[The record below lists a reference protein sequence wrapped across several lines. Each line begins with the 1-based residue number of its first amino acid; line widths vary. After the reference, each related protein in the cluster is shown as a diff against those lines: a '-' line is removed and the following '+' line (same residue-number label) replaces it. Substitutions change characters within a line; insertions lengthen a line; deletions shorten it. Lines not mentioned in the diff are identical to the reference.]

1 MTKTLDVYLFRDLIG
16 HLMQDN
22 HGLMIFSYVESWLK
36 KPNAMPLSY
45 SLPLRG
51 EPFEGKECKGFFGG
65 ILPEEEKRKLIA
77 KNLGISA
84 RNDYAMLEQI
94 GGECAGAVTF
104 IPAGQTLP
112 DRNYRYRQLSDGAL
126 AEILR
131 ELPRRPLMAG
141 AEDVRL
147 SLAGA
152 QDKIAVH
159 VSGDKIS
166 LPLGGALSTHI
177 LKPAIERFEGVV
189 FNEAVC
195 MKAASAAGLPTAEV
209 EFRQV
214 EGIDY
219 LLVERYDRQKRMV
232 PGKGIFY
239 ERLHQEDFCQALG
252 VASEMKYQTE
262 GGPSLKQC
270 FALLRDVSRV
280 PIIDLQGLL
289 DAAIFNVLIGN
300 HDAHSK
306 NFSFTY
312 GEGSLISGKDI
323 RLAPLYD
330 LVSTVYYPEL
340 TPNMAMKVGGESQ
353 SEKLRPRNFEKLAIE
368 ANLAKP
374 MVIQR
379 VPELARTVLETIDE
393 IDIVHPVGRDVI
405 ALIKERC
412 EKFIRLFETT

>member
-1 MTKTLDVYLFRDLIG
+1 MTKILDVYLHRDLVG
-16 HLMQDN
+16 HLMQDD
-22 HGLMIFSYVESWLK
+22 HGLMIFSYIDNWLE
-36 KPNAMPLSY
+36 KPNAMPLSH
-45 SLPLRG
+45 SLPLRS
-51 EPFEGKECKGFFGG
+51 ELFRGKECKGFFGG
-65 ILPEEEKRKLIA
+65 ILPEGQKRELIA

-104 IPAGQTLP
+104 IPVGQSLP
-112 DRNYRYRQLSDGAL
+112 DRNYRYRQLSDEVL
-126 AEILR
+126 AGILK

-141 AEDVRL
+141 AEDIRL

-166 LPLGGALSTHI
+166 LPLGGAPSTHI
-177 LKPAIERFEGVV
+177 LKPAIEHFEGVV

-195 MKAASAAGLPTAEV
+195 MRAASAAGLPTAEV

-214 EGIDY
+214 EEIDY

-232 PGKGIFY
+232 PGGPSFY

-252 VASEMKYQTE
+252 VASEMKYQSE
-262 GGPSLKQC
+262 GGPLLKQC
-270 FALLRDVSRV
+270 FALLREVSKV
-280 PIIDLQGLL
+280 PIIDLQRLL
-289 DAAIFNVLIGN
+289 DAVIFNVLIGN

-312 GEGSLISGKDI
+312 GEGALITGKDVQ
-323 RLAPLYD
+323 LAPLYD

-340 TPNMAMKVGGESQ
+340 TPNMAMKVGGESK
-353 SEKLRPRNFEKLAIE
+353 SEKLRPRNFEKLAME

-393 IDIVHPVGRDVI
+393 IDIVHPVGRGVI

-412 EKFIRLFETT
+412 KKFIHIFETT